1 MLASSV
7 PPKFPLVWAINASAS
22 YLRAIP
28 ATTADPTAA
37 SLSLGFPPANATP
50 IGAGGTPPNAKDE
63 NGILKQITQ
72 WSQWQQAGAAVY
84 YDSVFSA
91 AIGGYPQ
98 GAILSNASTLGSF
111 WLSLVDNNMSDP
123 DTGGA
128 NWAGYSLIS
137 QTIVPVGS
145 VIYFPALTPP
155 SGWLEADGSAISR
168 TTYANLNAL
177 AAASSYALPFGVG
190 DGSTTF
196 NIPYLNGVFL
206 RGNDN
211 GRGISSDAFGQYY
224 ADEFA
229 AHYHYNGA
237 PSGDGTVFPY
247 GATAAD
253 LPGAAANR
261 LQRQSSSPSDQ
272 GLTSTVGGAETAPK
286 RVTLMPCIKY

>member
-1 MLASSV
+1 MQASGI
-7 PPKFPLVWAINASAS
+7 PPKFPLVWAINAAAA

-91 AIGGYPQ
+91 AIGGYPA
-98 GAILSNASTLGSF
+98 GAVLSNASTLGSF
-111 WLSLVDNNMSDP
+111 WMSLVDNNMSDP

-128 NWAGYSLIS
+128 NWAGYSLTS

-145 VIYFPALTPP
+145 IIYFPSTTPP
-155 SGWLEADGSAISR
+155 SGWLESDAAAISR
-168 TTYANLNAL
+168 TTYANLNAIA
-177 AAASSYALPFGVG
+177 AAASYAAPWGVG

-196 NIPYLNGVFL
+196 NIPDL
-206 RGNDN
+206 RGVLLRGYDD
-211 GRGISSDAFGQYY
+211 GRGLTSDAFGTYY

-229 AHYHYNGA
+229 AHYHLGGA
-237 PSGDGTVFPY
+237 PSGDGTPFVY
-247 GATAAD
+247 GSTTAD
-253 LPGAAANR
+253 LPGSAANR
-261 LQRQSSSPSDQ
+261 LQRQSSSPSAQ

-286 RVTLMPCIKY
+286 RVSLLPCIKY